1 MNFRYL
7 VGQSVMSRSRFH
19 LAIFAKHCFRIV
31 LLLLLAILAGCGQDG
46 PQIAPVH
53 GRVTLDGQ
61 PLALAD
67 VSFQPEGAKRP
78 SSGRTDSDGRYE
90 LMYKRGQP
98 GALVGEHTV
107 RISVSRENV
116 PNPPIIAKEFDTE
129 TKLRREV
136 KSGDNEFNFDV
147 TTEKK

>member
-1 MNFRYL
+1 
-7 VGQSVMSRSRFH
+7 MSRLCFPPV
-19 LAIFAKHCFRIV
+19 IFVKCCCRIV
-31 LLLLLAILAGCGQDG
+31 LLPLLVISAGCGQEG
-46 PQIAPVH
+46 PEIAPVH

-78 SSGRTDSDGRYE
+78 SSGRTDSEGRYE

-98 GALVGEHTV
+98 GAIVGEHTV
-107 RISVSRENV
+107 RISVSRELV
-116 PNPPIIAKEFDTE
+116 TNPPIIAKEFDTE
-129 TKLRREV
+129 SKLRREV